1 MSTPKPKIDH
11 ELVLTFLKSNF
22 APDVQ
27 SLTAI
32 KEGETSQ
39 AFSFSS
45 ESGEFVIRVHS
56 TKHGSD
62 KDRYA
67 HNHFSSQRIPIPRTF
82 QIGQLEDKFYYWIT
96 EKAEGKIIAHFE
108 KEEIRKLIPELIGVL
123 DSIHGF
129 DIGDTQF
136 GDWEVDG
143 KASETSWKNYLL
155 KLVKEFE
162 GYENKSP
169 ESILLESE
177 VVKKILARYKQLIDH
192 CPNIRHLVHGD
203 YGFNN
208 LLSDGKRITGVID
221 WELSKYGDFLYD
233 VAWLS
238 FWETT
243 LDYGDI
249 FLKHY
254 QERNISVANFH
265 ERILCYKLHV
275 GLGALS
281 FFSDSEREKSYK
293 WAKERLLGL
302 L

>member
-1 MSTPKPKIDH
+1 MSTLKTKIAN
-11 ELVLTFLKSNF
+11 EVVLNFLKSNF
-22 APDVQ
+22 APDTQ
-27 SLTAI
+27 SLTTI

-45 ESGEFVIRVHS
+45 KTGEFVIRVHS
-56 TKHGSD
+56 KKHGFEKD
-62 KDRYA
+62 KYA
-67 HNHFSSQRIPIPRTF
+67 HDHFNSRSVPIPKTF
-82 QIGQLEDKFYYWIT
+82 QIGQLNDKFYYSIT
-96 EKAEGKIIAHFE
+96 EKAEGKIIDHFE
-108 KEEIRKLIPELIGVL
+108 KEEICKFIPEFISVL

-129 DIGDTQF
+129 DIDDTHF
-136 GDWEVDG
+136 GDWEIDG
-143 KASETSWKNYLL
+143 KAPETSWKNYLL
-155 KLVKEFE
+155 KLIEEF
-162 GYENKSP
+162 GAYENKTP
-169 ESILLESE
+169 EDTLLEP
-177 VVKKILARYKQLIDH
+177 VVVQKILARYKQLIDY
-192 CPNIRHLVHGD
+192 CPNVRQLVHGD

-208 LLSDGKRITGVID
+208 LLSNAQKITGVID

-243 LDYGDI
+243 IDYTNI

-254 QERNISVANFH
+254 QEKNISVPNFR
-265 ERILCYKLHV
+265 ERILCYKLHF

-281 FFSDSEREKSYK
+281 FFSGSKQDKNYK